1 MALRLEITGVAEK
14 RAQLA
19 DLVANLEDMED
30 LWRRYG
36 EIMSRQEGQWFA
48 TEGDGAWPPLR
59 LSTQLQ
65 KIGEGYPLF
74 PLVRSGA
81 LYRSLTD
88 PLQAMD
94 VSQGRSTLGTFTRK
108 SMTWG
113 TDVRDDRGREFA
125 HYHQHTD
132 PVTGEPMDYGTH
144 PPERQVIPWPLPIQT
159 QAALQAAAED
169 WVTDAIRRSGL
180 S

>member
-1 MALRLEITGVAEK
+1 MALRLEIRGVAEL
-14 RAQLA
+14 RGRLQQL
-19 DLVANLEDMED
+19 VENLEDMED

-36 EIMSRQEGQWFA
+36 EIMASTEAEWFA
-48 TEGDGAWPPLR
+48 TNGDGAWPPLAADTIR
-59 LSTQLQ
+59 DKLRHGWPVET
-65 KIGEGYPLF
+65 
-74 PLVRSGA
+74 LVRRGD
-81 LYRSLTD
+81 LRESLTD

-159 QAALQAAAED
+159 QAALQAEAED